1 MKDRIVA
8 PLLGFAL
15 LCGCGHKEAKTAEDL
30 KAAFEKQAS
39 SAAITNTAPEIRT
52 WVDQAVTAMKNDD
65 QTTAVMSLRSNGQLT
80 VEQNLTVE
88 HLMIK
93 ARASLVERAAKGD
106 QKAQAALQM
115 LNMNSPR

>member
-1 MKDRIVA
+1 MRLRPQRSKDSRR
-8 PLLGFAL
+8 PEG
-15 LCGCGHKEAKTAEDL
+15 
-30 KAAFEKQAS
+30 AFEKQAS
-39 SAAITNTAPEIRT
+39 SAAITNTAPETRT

-65 QTTAVMSLRSNGQLT
+65 QATAVMSLRSNGQLT